1 MKKIRFSIV
10 GTGAI
15 SESAHIP
22 SLLAIPEAIIDNIC
36 DIDNDKL
43 SFTSNKFSISKTFSD
58 YKNAIHDDVDAVI
71 IATDAPAHAEIAL
84 YAIEKNIPVFMEKP
98 ITVSVE
104 DAKSVYLASKKKNVL
119 VMVGYQLRH
128 MANHKKLKQYA
139 DNEEIGKIYNL
150 HIRAETL
157 VIKPD
162 ETLLIDYGTHFFDLV
177 RFYVGKKID
186 SVYCDFIS
194 NDNQQQIGATTVIKF
209 HDCEYQVVVE
219 TYWVPN
225 FNWSDVDRSVTF
237 LGEHG
242 KMSTKMSI
250 PEITL
255 LKTKSIRDK
264 KIGPRTF
271 MPKEASNVYMSMGD
285 YAYQKQLEVFTNALL
300 NNKEVFTDA
309 YAGLMALKIADAA
322 LYSAKNNI
330 VVKGIEDDI

>member
-36 DIDNDKL
+36 DIDNEKL
-43 SFTSNKFSISKTFSD
+43 NYTSNKFSISKKFSD
-58 YKNAIHDDVDAVI
+58 YKDAINSDIDAVI

-84 YAIEKNIPVFMEKP
+84 YAIKKNIPVFMEKP

-104 DAKSVYLASKKKNVL
+104 DAKNVYLASKKKNIL

-128 MANHKKLKQYA
+128 MANHKKIKQYV
-139 DNEEIGKIYNL
+139 DNEEIGNIYNL

-177 RFYVGKKID
+177 RFYVDKKIN

-194 NDNQQQIGATTVIKF
+194 NENQEQIGASTVIKF
-209 HDCEYQVVVE
+209 QNCNYQVVVE
-219 TYWVPN
+219 TYWVPD

-285 YAYQKQLEVFTNALL
+285 YAYQKQLEIFIDALI
-300 NNKEVFTDA
+300 NNKNVSSDA
-309 YAGLMALKIADAA
+309 YSGLMALKIANAA
-322 LYSAKNNI
+322 LNSAKNNTVI
-330 VVKGIEDDI
+330 KDIADDI